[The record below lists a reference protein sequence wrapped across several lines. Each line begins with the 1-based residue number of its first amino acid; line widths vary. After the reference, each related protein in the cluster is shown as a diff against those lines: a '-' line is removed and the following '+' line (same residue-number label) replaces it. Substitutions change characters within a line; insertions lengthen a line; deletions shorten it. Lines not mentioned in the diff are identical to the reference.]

1 MPWCDRNYNTFGVMR
16 KANCQE
22 IQRQMSLR
30 TAYCVLRARRAIRS
44 TLYVNFCYANCAG
57 ACHVSPPL
65 LHCRQMIRAF
75 HLRDLT
81 LVHRLSEHGV
91 SLHTES
97 ALTRNLQPV
106 RSALFS
112 LVGGDFP
119 TYVWKASQEDAA
131 GFIQLYLAEDA
142 QRAHIL
148 YVSTE
153 DGGKTGHRDRQSNGR
168 SQTPLNETAWLS
180 LLDQA
185 VAEAGQRGI
194 HSLVAE
200 VDENGPELPVLR
212 RAGFVVYTRQDVWV
226 LRTAVDSPAANPL
239 HPRQAADDWEIQLL
253 YANIVPRL
261 VQLVE
266 PVPRVNDGIGWVLRE
281 GDETAAFVHVY
292 DGPAATWMRL
302 FVHPNAESRAEEI
315 ITAVL
320 QKHPPRPLHPVYCC
334 VRRYQSWLQN
344 PLTRVGFQ
352 LWGSQAVMVK
362 HTVHHSQ
369 KPRLE
374 LSAALEAQG
383 ITPTAP
389 YIQPYQTRSEKQ
401 NGKPTQGTA
410 V

>member
-1 MPWCDRNYNTFGVMR
+1 
-16 KANCQE
+16 
-22 IQRQMSLR
+22 
-30 TAYCVLRARRAIRS
+30 
-44 TLYVNFCYANCAG
+44 
-57 ACHVSPPL
+57 
-65 LHCRQMIRAF
+65 MIRAF

-106 RSALFS
+106 RGALFS

-119 TYVWKASQEDAA
+119 TYVWKASQENTA
-131 GFIQLYLAEDA
+131 GFIQLYLEEDT
-142 QRAHIL
+142 QHAHIL

-153 DGGKTGHRDRQSNGR
+153 NVPVNAADKVADSQNHGQQSNGR
-168 SQTPLNETAWLS
+168 EQTPLNETAWLS

-185 VAEAGQRGI
+185 VAEVGQHGI

-200 VDENGPELPVLR
+200 VDETGAELPVLR

-226 LRTAVDSPAANPL
+226 LNTAVESPPTNLL
-239 HPRQAADDWEIQLL
+239 HTRQTADDWEIQLL

-266 PVPRVNDGIGWVLRE
+266 PVPRINDGIGWVLRE
-281 GDETAAFVHVY
+281 GDEMAAFVHVY
-292 DGPAATWMRL
+292 DGPVATWMRL
-302 FVHPNAESRAEEI
+302 FVHPNAESRVEEI

-320 QKHPPRPLHPVYCC
+320 QKHPPQPSHPVYCC

-344 PLTRVGFQ
+344 PLARVGFQ

-362 HTVHHSQ
+362 HTVYHSQ
-369 KPRLE
+369 EPKLE

-389 YIQPYQTRSEKQ
+389 YIQHYQTRPEKQ
-401 NGKPTQGTA
+401 NGKPTTKGTA
-410 V
+410 I

>member
-1 MPWCDRNYNTFGVMR
+1 
-16 KANCQE
+16 
-22 IQRQMSLR
+22 
-30 TAYCVLRARRAIRS
+30 
-44 TLYVNFCYANCAG
+44 
-57 ACHVSPPL
+57 
-65 LHCRQMIRAF
+65 MIRAF

-106 RSALFS
+106 RGALFS

-119 TYVWKASQEDAA
+119 TYVWKASQAGTT
-131 GFIQLYLAEDA
+131 GFIQLYLEDDA
-142 QRAHIL
+142 QHAHIL

-153 DGGKTGHRDRQSNGR
+153 NVPVKAAETNHHGQQSNGR
-168 SQTPLNETAWLS
+168 NQTSLNETAWLS

-185 VAEAGQRGI
+185 VAEVGQRGI

-200 VDENGPELPVLR
+200 VDETGPELPVLR

-226 LRTAVDSPAANPL
+226 LHTAVDPSPTSLL
-239 HPRQAADDWEIQLL
+239 HTRQSTDEWEIQLL

-266 PVPRVNDGIGWVLRE
+266 PVPRINDGIGRVLRE
-281 GDETAAFVHVY
+281 GDEMAAFVHVY
-292 DGPAATWMRL
+292 DGPVATWMRL

-315 ITAVL
+315 ITAVM
-320 QKHPPRPLHPVYCC
+320 QKHPPRPSHPVYCC

-344 PLTRVGFQ
+344 PLARVGFQ

-362 HTVHHSQ
+362 HTVYHSQ
-369 KPRLE
+369 EPKLE
-374 LSAALEAQG
+374 LSAALKAQG

-389 YIQPYQTRSEKQ
+389 YIQHYQTRSAKK
-401 NGKPTQGTA
+401 NGKPTTKGTA

>member
-1 MPWCDRNYNTFGVMR
+1 
-16 KANCQE
+16 
-22 IQRQMSLR
+22 
-30 TAYCVLRARRAIRS
+30 
-44 TLYVNFCYANCAG
+44 
-57 ACHVSPPL
+57 
-65 LHCRQMIRAF
+65 MIRAF

-119 TYVWKASQEDAA
+119 TYVWKSAPENAA
-131 GFIQLYLAEDA
+131 GFIQLSLEEDA
-142 QRAHIL
+142 QHAHIL
-148 YVSTE
+148 YVSAAENAPSDRGE
-153 DGGKTGHRDRQSNGR
+153 DEHGQP
-168 SQTPLNETAWLS
+168 PLNETAWLS
-180 LLDQA
+180 LLDRA

-212 RAGFVVYTRQDVWV
+212 RAGFVVYTRQDVWA
-226 LRTAVDSPAANPL
+226 LNGAVDAPPANLL
-239 HPRQAADDWEIQLL
+239 HPRQTADDWDIQLL

-266 PVPRVNDGIGWVLRE
+266 PVPRINDGIGWVLRE
-281 GDETAAFVHVY
+281 GNDLAAFVHVY
-292 DGPAATWMRL
+292 DGPAATWVRL
-302 FVHPNAESRAEEI
+302 FVHPNAESRAAEI

-344 PLTRVGFQ
+344 PLARAGFR

-369 KPRLE
+369 KSEPE

-389 YIQPYQTRSEKQ
+389 YIQHYQTRSEKQ
-401 NGKPTQGTA
+401 NGKPAKGTA
-410 V
+410 VCE

>member
-1 MPWCDRNYNTFGVMR
+1 
-16 KANCQE
+16 
-22 IQRQMSLR
+22 
-30 TAYCVLRARRAIRS
+30 
-44 TLYVNFCYANCAG
+44 
-57 ACHVSPPL
+57 
-65 LHCRQMIRAF
+65 MIRAF

-106 RSALFS
+106 RGALFS

-119 TYVWKASQEDAA
+119 TYVWKASQEDTA
-131 GFIQLYLAEDA
+131 GFIQLYLEEDA
-142 QRAHIL
+142 QHAHIL

-153 DGGKTGHRDRQSNGR
+153 DSAETGNHDQQSNGR
-168 SQTPLNETAWLS
+168 NQTSLNETAWLS

-185 VAEAGQRGI
+185 VAEVGQRGI

-200 VDENGPELPVLR
+200 VDETGPELPVLR
-212 RAGFVVYTRQDVWV
+212 RAGFVVYTRQDVWMLNTTV
-226 LRTAVDSPAANPL
+226 ESPPANLL
-239 HPRQAADDWEIQLL
+239 HPRGTADDWEIQLL

-266 PVPRVNDGIGWVLRE
+266 PVPRINDGIGWVLRE
-281 GDETAAFVHVY
+281 GDEMAAFVHVY
-292 DGPAATWMRL
+292 DGPVATWIRL

-320 QKHPPRPLHPVYCC
+320 QKHAPRPSHPVYCC

-344 PLTRVGFQ
+344 PLARAGFQ

-362 HTVHHSQ
+362 HTVYHSQ
-369 KPRLE
+369 EPKLE

-389 YIQPYQTRSEKQ
+389 YIQHYQTRSEKQ
-401 NGKPTQGTA
+401 NGKPTTKGTA